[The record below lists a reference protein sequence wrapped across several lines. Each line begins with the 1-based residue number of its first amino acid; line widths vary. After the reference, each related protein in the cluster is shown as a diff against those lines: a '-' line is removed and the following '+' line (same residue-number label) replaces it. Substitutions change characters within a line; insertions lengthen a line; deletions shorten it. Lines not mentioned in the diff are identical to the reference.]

1 MRQKLNN
8 FCDEMKH
15 MKTNINKHCTANGL
29 NVNTEFGANMNKQ
42 HRSLAGFNSV
52 TTIGLLISALFI
64 SGISQAEEA
73 VATDAVKDAVVEP
86 AAAST
91 VAEPTLNAAKDRI
104 TDQAI
109 RADQATYTATQAR
122 IRALNETGIPVADYN
137 LSKAQCWLDVSLHEY
152 TRNDRSAFPQESL
165 NQAHGILSAL
175 EQNSTPNPAE
185 QTPLLNNAD
194 KLREDLWA
202 KAGTLMQAPGKTCY
216 AQKVACAEVE
226 LVHAGN
232 EQKQQGWRHAKPYVQ
247 IAEDLLAEADAIGDS
262 CLPPPPAPVM
272 AEPVVAPVPTIE
284 QVSIAADALF
294 KFNKSSGDDLLPAGK
309 KTLDEI
315 ATKINDGYV
324 VIDSIKLTGYT
335 DRLGSES
342 YNQKLSERRAQ
353 TVKQYLQSKG
363 FNHVIETFGKGEAD
377 QVAECGTST
386 KVTKALTEC
395 LQPNR
400 RVVVEVKGEK
410 KGSAQ

>member
-1 MRQKLNN
+1 MKKTSTSFKAFNIKTISMLVGTLIMSSTIMSSTVQAETSAEPKLN
-8 FCDEMKH
+8 E
-15 MKTNINKHCTANGL
+15 
-29 NVNTEFGANMNKQ
+29 
-42 HRSLAGFNSV
+42 
-52 TTIGLLISALFI
+52 
-64 SGISQAEEA
+64 
-73 VATDAVKDAVVEP
+73 
-86 AAAST
+86 
-91 VAEPTLNAAKDRI
+91 AKDRI

-122 IRALNETGIPVADYN
+122 IHALNETGIPVADYN

-152 TRNDRSAFPQESL
+152 TRNDRSAFPQEALS
-165 NQAHGILSAL
+165 QSAGILTAL
-175 EQNSTPNPAE
+175 EQNTTPNPAE
-185 QTPLLNNAD
+185 QTPLVNNAD

-232 EQKQQGWRHAKPYVQ
+232 EHKQQGWRHAKPYVQ

-262 CLPPPPAPVM
+262 CLPPPAPV
-272 AEPVVAPVPTIE
+272 AATPVAAPIE
-284 QVSIAADALF
+284 TVEEFSIAADALF

-309 KTLDEI
+309 QTLDDI
-315 ATKINDGYV
+315 AAKINDGYV

-353 TVKQYLQSKG
+353 TVKAYLQSKG
-363 FNHVIETFGKGEAD
+363 FTHVIETYGKGEAD
-377 QVAECGTST
+377 QVAECGTLT
-386 KVTKALTEC
+386 KPTKALTDC

-400 RVVVEVKGEK
+400 RVVVEVKGVK
-410 KGSAQ
+410 KGTAQ

>member
-1 MRQKLNN
+1 
-8 FCDEMKH
+8 MK
-15 MKTNINKHCTANGL
+15 KQTTFTGL
-29 NVNTEFGANMNKQ
+29 KAFASI
-42 HRSLAGFNSV
+42 SLLA
-52 TTIGLLISALFI
+52 SALFAANVA
-64 SGISQAEEA
+64 QAEEA
-73 VATDAVKDAVVEP
+73 AAVTEP
-86 AAAST
+86 
-91 VAEPTLNAAKDRI
+91 VLNEVKDRI
-104 TDQAI
+104 TDQAV

-122 IRALNETGIPVADYN
+122 IKALNETGIPVADYH
-137 LSKAQCWLDVSLHEY
+137 LSKAQCWLDMSLHEY
-152 TRNDRSAFPQESL
+152 TRNDRSAFPQEALS
-165 NQAHGILSAL
+165 QSAGILTAL
-175 EQNSTPNPAE
+175 EQNSTPNPGE
-185 QTPLLNNAD
+185 QTPLVNNAD

-202 KAGTLMQAPGKTCY
+202 KAGTLMQALGKTCY

-232 EQKQQGWRHAKPYVQ
+232 EHKQQGWRHAKPYVQ

-262 CLPPPPAPVM
+262 CLPPPAPV
-272 AEPVVAPVPTIE
+272 AVTPLAAPIETIE

-309 KTLDEI
+309 QTLDEI
-315 ATKINDGYV
+315 AAKINDGYV

-353 TVKQYLQSKG
+353 TVKAYLQSKG
-363 FNHVIETFGKGEAD
+363 FTHVIETYGKGEAD

-386 KVTKALTEC
+386 KPTKALTEC

-400 RVVVEVKGEK
+400 RVVVEVKGVK
-410 KGSAQ
+410 KGTAQ